1 MEASDVSVESRAS
14 DLNFFS
20 GICSVVWWVG
30 AQYFLSED
38 TKTKGQRTMLEA
50 GHTLRRGYQVSLAA
64 CFSCTLRLDIHTLQ
78 RDGGEVQADSGRGR
92 TPPHLQESR
101 CLK

>member
-20 GICSVVWWVG
+20 GMCSVVWWVG

-38 TKTKGQRTMLEA
+38 TKTKGQRSHPLWV
-50 GHTLRRGYQVSLAA
+50 GVS
-64 CFSCTLRLDIHTLQ
+64 
-78 RDGGEVQADSGRGR
+78 GEVGCMLLV
-92 TPPHLQESR
+92 HF
-101 CLK
+101 